1 MGGYREKVLRSFKE
15 VREALKHLDFDAGL
29 RIKGSLS
36 EFSEGGFIF
45 LSRSAE
51 GFIVNI
57 CDAVRDEETGSLV
70 TGEREKWLKFRDLD
84 EVMKFILKAAQ
95 RPLKAYL
102 Y

>member
-1 MGGYREKVLRSFKE
+1 MEGYREKALKSFKE
-15 VREALKHLDFDAGL
+15 VREALRNLDFDAGI

-45 LSRSAE
+45 LSRSTE
-51 GFIVNI
+51 GFTVNL
-57 CDAVRDEETGSLV
+57 CDAVRDEKTGLLLA
-70 TGEREKWLKFRDLD
+70 GGKEKWLKFKDLD

>member
-1 MGGYREKVLRSFKE
+1 MKGYKEKALKSFKE
-15 VREALKHLDFDAGL
+15 VREALRNLDFDAGI

-45 LSRSAE
+45 LGRSTE
-51 GFIVNI
+51 GFTVNV
-57 CDAVRDEETGSLV
+57 CDAVRDEKTGLLLA
-70 TGEREKWLKFRDLD
+70 GGKEKWLKFKDLD